1 MRRDALERREALIR
15 AAVACFTENGY
26 EVPLEDIADRAG
38 VGRGTLY
45 RNFRD
50 RLELLLVIFE
60 REIDAI
66 GAELDPAQP
75 LPTLIRQ
82 IVRRARGTRLLFA
95 RLTMDMTIDDT
106 NLAALHTL
114 HMRMAGIL
122 DPFVARARERGEIRA
137 DATTE
142 QVMLGIRMISGLLKS
157 PVVERDFDALITD
170 GINLLL
176 CGLGNDTQP
185 TDVSSSCLL
194 PRGEAQP

>member
-1 MRRDALERREALIR
+1 MRRDALERREALIH
-15 AAVACFTENGY
+15 AATACFAESGY
-26 EVPLEDIADRAG
+26 DVPLEDIADRAG

-75 LPTLIRQ
+75 LAVLIAQ

-95 RLTMDMTIDDT
+95 RLTMDMTIDDS
-106 NLAALHTL
+106 NFAALHAL
-114 HMRMAGIL
+114 HVRMAGIL
-122 DPFVARARERGEIRA
+122 DPFVARARARGEIRD
-137 DATTE
+137 DASTE
-142 QVMLGIRMISGLLKS
+142 QVLLGIRMISGLLKS
-157 PVVERDFDALITD
+157 PVIERDFDSLIAD

-176 CGLGNDTQP
+176 RGLGTGTMTGAPRSCFAAND
-185 TDVSSSCLL
+185 
-194 PRGEAQP
+194 

>member
-1 MRRDALERREALIR
+1 MRRDALERREALIH
-15 AAVACFTENGY
+15 AAVTCFAERGY
-26 EVPLEDIADRAG
+26 DVPLEDIADRAG

-75 LPTLIRQ
+75 LPVLIRQ

-106 NLAALHTL
+106 NYAALLTL
-114 HMRMAGIL
+114 HMRMSDIL

-142 QVMLGIRMISGLLKS
+142 QVLLGIRMISGLLKS
-157 PVVERDFDALITD
+157 PVIERDFDALIDD
-170 GINLLL
+170 GLNLLL
-176 CGLGNDTQP
+176 LGLGTGATPSAPPPCLAAND
-185 TDVSSSCLL
+185 
-194 PRGEAQP
+194 